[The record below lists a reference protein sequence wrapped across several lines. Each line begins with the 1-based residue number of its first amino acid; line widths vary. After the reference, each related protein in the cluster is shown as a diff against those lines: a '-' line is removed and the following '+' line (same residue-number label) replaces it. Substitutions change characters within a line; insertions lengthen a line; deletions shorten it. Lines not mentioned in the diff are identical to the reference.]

1 VNFTNIWTVLIIQYI
16 IKTTILRL
24 WIAFANFL
32 GSIVS
37 FHEIRKKE
45 QILAF
50 LNANVKILGRIRK
63 EGGLPPGIITLI
75 GLDFFSGGF
84 IIARVK
90 ESTVKKLTSQN
101 MSPLNLLK

>member
-50 LNANVKILGRIRK
+50 LNANVKILGSIRK

-84 IIARVK
+84 IIASGVDGK
-90 ESTVKKLTSQN
+90 EISQ
-101 MSPLNLLK
+101 SEYEPLNLLK